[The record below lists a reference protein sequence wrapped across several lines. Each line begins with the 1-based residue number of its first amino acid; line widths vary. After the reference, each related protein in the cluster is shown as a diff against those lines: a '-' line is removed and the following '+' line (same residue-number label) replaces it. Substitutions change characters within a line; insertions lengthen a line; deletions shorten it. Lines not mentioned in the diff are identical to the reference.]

1 MCIGGMRGITVREE
15 RRIER
20 EEKRRSF
27 LLFSFVLSL
36 QTLTFLLLFLL
47 LPPSKLRQGLLWET
61 SLLDPEEGI
70 RFRGYSIPE
79 CQVRGRE
86 KSLFSRCLCSFVLL
100 SSSSPLPSLR
110 SLFPFFLSY

>member
-47 LPPSKLRQGLLWET
+47 LPLSIKTPPGPALGDVAPRPRRR
-61 SLLDPEEGI
+61 DPVP
-70 RFRGYSIPE
+70 R
-79 CQVRGRE
+79 
-86 KSLFSRCLCSFVLL
+86 VLY
-100 SSSSPLPSLR
+100 P
-110 SLFPFFLSY
+110 